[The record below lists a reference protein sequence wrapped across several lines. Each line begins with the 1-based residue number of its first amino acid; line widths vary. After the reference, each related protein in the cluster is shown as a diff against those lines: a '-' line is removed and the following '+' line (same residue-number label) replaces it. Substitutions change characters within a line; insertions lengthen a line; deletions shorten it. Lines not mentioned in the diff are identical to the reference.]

1 MRRPAWHLRGS
12 AALLKVVVPLQP
24 LQLLHDPLLDLLV
37 GPVNDYLGKGLLIL
51 QLMAHLRVA
60 TRVLTDTDARA
71 GLTLYSTTAD
81 WRAVLA
87 VHLWLRL
94 LVHSG
99 RTIGLRVII
108 IVDVDV
114 VVVYYLN
121 DFARGA
127 FPKRP

>member
-1 MRRPAWHLRGS
+1 
-12 AALLKVVVPLQP
+12 
-24 LQLLHDPLLDLLV
+24 
-37 GPVNDYLGKGLLIL
+37 LLIL
-51 QLMAHLRVA
+51 QLMAHLWA
-60 TRVLTDTDARA
+60 AARVLTDTDARA
-71 GLTLYSTTAD
+71 DLTLHSATAD

-87 VHLWLRL
+87 MHLRLRL

-99 RTIGLRVII
+99 RPTGLRVII